1 MTFTTLEEVKREI
14 LSSFLAELRQYE
26 QERAMPYVTS
36 IEQMAKAEG
45 KAEERLATQTEL
57 ALKMLQEGAT
67 VEFVTRFTGFTADQ
81 LQQMQADAAN
91 IQDAPS
97 SGHD

>member
-1 MTFTTLEEVKREI
+1 
-14 LSSFLAELRQYE
+14 
-26 QERAMPYVTS
+26 MPYVTS

-67 VEFVTRFTGFTADQ
+67 VEFVTRVTGFTADQ

-97 SGHD
+97 SGNA